1 MADFTPQQLQAI
13 TTVDTNVAVSA
24 GAGSGKTRVLVER
37 FLYIL
42 RRSLEQGQKLAASEI
57 LAITFTRKA
66 AAEMKERVRRS
77 MDVLAHTDT
86 ANSFFWRQQLKE
98 LERAQIT
105 TIHSLCNRILKE
117 NPVEAELD
125 PSFQVADEFEGG
137 RFVEDCLK
145 KYFLTA
151 LRNQD
156 KKLQQLTEAY
166 GAFGVMRQ
174 LQSLLP
180 QLDELAK
187 CSDAAAGYKAS
198 ISKEQECKENLCS
211 VLEEL
216 AARREEVKGTK
227 QAQQL
232 ELLAENLTEV
242 LDGIRQDPADLTAYK
257 TYAGGLAANTRLKAL
272 VKESKLLR
280 EQLEM
285 IFADKAALPLA
296 ESWQAVAAGFAAFL
310 QQQRQEADFLS
321 FDDLEN
327 YALNLLKSQPHLCEN
342 YRQKYRYIMVDEFQD
357 TNEKQ
362 KQLVYL
368 LCGGDYEKLQ
378 GNRLFVVGDPK
389 QSIYRFRGADVS
401 VFAQVRRDIQDSGGK
416 IITLNDN
423 FRTADTILA
432 ACNEVFTELLGVDV
446 NEPIF
451 FEALAPHIVSE
462 AKPELRQVVYT
473 KDQTSE
479 KRQLEARAVAGRIA
493 ALHAEGTGYGEMAVL
508 LSAMTRCDVLT
519 EALEAKKIPYQVID
533 GRGFYE
539 RQEVLDLLNL
549 LRALHN
555 KHCSLELAGVLR
567 SPYFGLDDETITTLF
582 LQQSNS
588 CLWDNLMTIDAAAVK
603 ESQRPLLL
611 RAREIFTELRQAA
624 ALLGLQEL
632 WQEVWQRL
640 EVDAVL
646 SLQQNGKAKLANA
659 VKLRHLAAEYSSG
672 RQGTLSSWLEYVA
685 ALIASGA
692 RETAANLEAA
702 DAVTIMTIHKSK
714 GLEFGTV
721 LLPMLDAGSQSDIT
735 EIKFHPQLG
744 LGIKAVLP
752 DGSMAESSVLQ
763 QLKEM
768 DKQLQKEERKRQL
781 YVAMTRA
788 KNRLIMS
795 GTFCADKESKAEN
808 WFKSLKEVLADSD
821 LIEFTEIAA
830 DSLPDTVTVQQDDA
844 AKAVPDEAAL
854 QAAAPLDMYKS
865 LGRKVF
871 SATALQTYLHCQR
884 RYYYQQLGLPGCEE
898 AGTQGN
904 QLPAYVTGLIVH
916 TALEKYRGDEEK
928 AFQAAVD
935 KHAGGRADL
944 SAYAKK
950 LLHDYLVSDLY
961 KTIPS
966 AHQREVKFNC
976 MQQELLLTGVIDCL
990 YTAEDGLLR
999 IIDYK
1004 TGRPPEDGSVPKG
1017 YAYQLALYKAAA
1029 EQLFERPVHN
1039 AQLHFLQ
1046 NLSVCEPVL
1055 GEETLQEALELC
1067 RQISSKA
1074 DEDDFICSTDKCGS
1088 CPYGYLCPR
1097 K

>member
-13 TTVDTNVAVSA
+13 TTVDANVAVSA

-42 RRSLEQGQKLAASEI
+42 RRSLEQGQKLSAGEI

-77 MDVLAHTDT
+77 MDVLAHTDA
-86 ANSFFWRQQLKE
+86 ANRNFWRQQLKE

-117 NPVEAELD
+117 NPVEAALD
-125 PSFQVADEFEGG
+125 PSFQVADEFEGD

-145 KYFLTA
+145 KYFLTG
-151 LRNQD
+151 LRNQEAD
-156 KKLQQLTEAY
+156 LQRLTETY

-180 QLDELAK
+180 QLTEVAE
-187 CSDAAAGYKAS
+187 CADAVVGYREN
-198 ISKEQECKENLCS
+198 IGQED
-211 VLEEL
+211 
-216 AARREEVKGTK
+216 EVKEKLCLLLQELTERRDEVRGSK

-232 ELLAENLTEV
+232 QLLAENLTEV
-242 LDGIRQDPADLTAYK
+242 LEGIRQDPADMAAYK
-257 TYAGGLAANTRLKAL
+257 TYAGVLAANTRLKEL
-272 VKESKLLR
+272 VKESRLLY
-280 EQLEM
+280 EQLEL
-285 IFADKAALPLA
+285 ICADKAALPLA
-296 ESWQAVAAGFAAFL
+296 ESWQRVAAGFAAFL
-310 QQQRQEADFLS
+310 QQQRQEADFLN

-327 YALNLLKSQPHLCEN
+327 YALALLKTQPRICEA

-368 LCGGDYEKLQ
+368 LCGGTHTELR
-378 GNRLFVVGDPK
+378 GSRLFVVGDPK

-401 VFAQVRRDIQDSGGK
+401 VFAQVRRDIEASGGR

-432 ACNEVFTELLGVDV
+432 ACNEVFAGLLGVDV

-451 FEALAPHIVSE
+451 FEALHPHVFSE
-462 AKPELRQVVYT
+462 EKPELM
-473 KDQTSE
+473 QTGYLKEQAVE
-479 KRQLEARAVAGRIA
+479 KRRLEAAAVAERIA
-493 ALHAEGTGYGEMAVL
+493 ALHADGTSYGEIAVL

-519 EALEAKKIPYQVID
+519 EALEARQVPYQVID
-533 GRGFYE
+533 GRGFYT

-555 KHCSLELAGVLR
+555 RHNSLELAGVLR
-567 SPYFGLDDETITTLF
+567 SPYFGLDDETITVLF
-582 LQQSNS
+582 LQQGNA
-588 CLWDNLMTIDAAAVK
+588 CLWDSLMTTDVAAVK
-603 ESQRPLLL
+603 EAQRPLLL
-611 RAREIFTELRQAA
+611 RAREVLTKLRRDA

-632 WQEVWQRL
+632 WQRVWEL
-640 EVDAVL
+640 LKIDAVL
-646 SLQQNGKAKLANA
+646 SLQKNGKAKLANA
-659 VKLRHLAAEYSSG
+659 VKLRRLAAEYSSG
-672 RQGTLSSWLEYVA
+672 RQGTLASWLEYVA

-692 RETAANLEAA
+692 RETAANLEAD

-721 LLPMLDAGSQSDIT
+721 LLPMLDAGSQGDLT
-735 EIKFHPQLG
+735 EIRFQPQLG

-763 QLKEM
+763 KLKKIDQL
-768 DKQLQKEERKRQL
+768 LQKEERKRQL

-795 GTFCADKESKAEN
+795 GAFCMDKESSAES
-808 WFKSLKEVLADSD
+808 WFRSLKEMLADSG
-821 LIEFTEIAA
+821 LVQFTVIDAET
-830 DSLPDTVTVQQDDA
+830 LPDAVGQVQPA
-844 AKAVPDEAAL
+844 AKTRPDEAML
-854 QAAAPLDMYKS
+854 QAAAPLAMYAAS
-865 LGRKVF
+865 GRRIF
-871 SATALQTYLHCQR
+871 SATALQTYLYCQR
-884 RYYYQQLGLPGCEE
+884 RYYYQQLGLPAVEPE
-898 AGTQGN
+898 SEQGG
-904 QLPAYVTGLIVH
+904 QLPAYITGLIVH
-916 TALEKYRGDEEK
+916 MALEKYRGGDAEK
-928 AFQAAVD
+928 AFQIAVQRY
-935 KHAGGRADL
+935 AGGRTELAG
-944 SAYAKK
+944 YAQT
-950 LLHDYLVSDLY
+950 LLHAYLASDLY
-961 KTIPS
+961 QAIPA
-966 AHQREVKFNC
+966 AHQREVKFNFA
-976 MQQELLLTGVIDCL
+976 QQELLLTGIIDCL
-990 YTAEDGLLR
+990 YTQEDGSLV

-1004 TGRPPEDGSVPKG
+1004 TGRPPEPGSVPKG
-1017 YAYQLALYKAAA
+1017 YDYQLALYKAAA
-1029 EQLFERPVHN
+1029 EQLFGRPVRS

-1046 NLSVCEPVL
+1046 NLSVCEPVT
-1055 GEETLQEALELC
+1055 GKETLSEALELC
-1067 RQISSKA
+1067 RQISGKA
-1074 DEDDFICSTDKCGS
+1074 SEADFACSTDKCGS

>member
-86 ANSFFWRQQLKE
+86 ANNSFWRQQLKE

-125 PSFQVADEFEGG
+125 PSFQVADEFEGE

-156 KKLQQLTEAY
+156 KNLQQLTEAY

-180 QLDELAK
+180 QLDELTK

-242 LDGIRQDPADLTAYK
+242 LDGIRQDPADLAAYK
-257 TYAGGLAANTRLKAL
+257 TYAGGLAANTKLKAL

-327 YALNLLKSQPHLCEN
+327 YALNLLKSQPRLCEN

-378 GNRLFVVGDPK
+378 GSRLFVVGDPK

-462 AKPELRQVVYT
+462 AKPELLQVVYT

-479 KRQLEARAVAGRIA
+479 KRQLEARSVAERIA
-493 ALHAEGTGYGEMAVL
+493 ALHAGGTDYGEMAVL

-539 RQEVLDLLNL
+539 RQEILDLLNL

-588 CLWDNLMTIDAAAVK
+588 CLWDSLMIIDAAAVK

-611 RAREIFTELRQAA
+611 RAREIFTGLRQVA

-640 EVDAVL
+640 EIDAVL
-646 SLQQNGKAKLANA
+646 SLQQNGKAKLANV

-672 RQGTLSSWLEYVA
+672 RQGTLASWLEYVS

-821 LIEFTEIAA
+821 LVEFTEIAV
-830 DSLPDTVTVQQDDA
+830 DSLPDTVTVQQDDV
-844 AKAVPDEAAL
+844 AKAVPDEEAL
-854 QAAAPLDMYKS
+854 QAAALLDMYKS

-884 RYYYQQLGLPGCEE
+884 RYYYQQMGLPSCEE

-944 SAYAKK
+944 AADAKK
-950 LLHDYLVSDLY
+950 LLHDYLTSALY

-990 YTAEDGLLR
+990 YTTEDGSLS

-1029 EQLFERPVHN
+1029 EQLFERPVRN

-1046 NLSVCEPVL
+1046 NLSVYEPVL

-1067 RQISSKA
+1067 RQISSKD
-1074 DEDDFICSTDKCGS
+1074 DEADFICSTDKCGS